1 MYIKPVGQH
10 TPTHCNILQ
19 HTATVVAFVM
29 YVKPVGGVC
38 LNKATCCVL
47 NKATRCVL
55 DDKATCSVL
64 VRYATPRVQ
73 KDLFCACVPCARV
86 QTRNALLHC
95 YVVPTAT
102 HCNTLQYTATH
113 CAVRFCAAM
122 RCPPSIRSLHCR
134 LSFGKE
140 AYFGWFFWTRRPS
153 NVKCT
158 NGGLA
163 VLSRHH
169 SVTESR
175 WAPSIV
181 TTTRL
186 RHTVMQCDAVCCSVM
201 QCVAV

>member
-102 HCNTLQYTATH
+102 HCNTLQHTAIHCNTLC
-113 CAVRFCAAM
+113 CAVL
-122 RCPPSIRSLHCR
+122 RCYAVPTIHTLPT
-134 LSFGKE
+134 LSPL
-140 AYFGWFFWTRRPS
+140 FWKR
-153 NVKCT
+153 
-158 NGGLA
+158 GLFWLVFLDKA
-163 VLSRHH
+163 TQQCKVY
-169 SVTESR
+169 EW
-175 WAPSIV
+175 WARSIV
-181 TTTRL
+181 TTSQCDGVEVGSQYCHDDSTPS
-186 RHTVMQCDAVCCSVM
+186 HCDAV
-201 QCVAV
+201 